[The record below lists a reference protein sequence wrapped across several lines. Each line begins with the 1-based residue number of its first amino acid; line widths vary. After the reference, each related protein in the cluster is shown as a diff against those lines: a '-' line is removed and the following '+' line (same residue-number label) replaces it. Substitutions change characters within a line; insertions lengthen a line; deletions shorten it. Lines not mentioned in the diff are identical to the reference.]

1 MKTRTVL
8 LVAVFLFISILPGI
22 AQDARIP
29 ADTNPDNWANLFY
42 INVPIEKIYPHT
54 LGFMVLYQKSNNE
67 LGRLYLPDSW
77 FTASGGKGDLIK
89 MDAGTT
95 WPYLV
100 IFYKDG
106 KFSHV
111 RLYVKRDKSHPS
123 WGLLPP
129 DANIADKFKVDEI
142 KIEF

>member
-1 MKTRTVL
+1 LKTRTVL

-123 WGLLPP
+123 WGLFTP
-129 DANIADKFKVDEI
+129 DANIADKFKVEDI